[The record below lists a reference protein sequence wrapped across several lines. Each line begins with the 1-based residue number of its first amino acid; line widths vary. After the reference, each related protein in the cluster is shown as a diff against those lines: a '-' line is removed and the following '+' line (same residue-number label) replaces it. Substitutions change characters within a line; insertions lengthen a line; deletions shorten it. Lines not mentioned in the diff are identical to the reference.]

1 MRVLDWRNVR
11 VARADSDLTGDEVR
25 TDAEPLTEPVANS
38 FDALQARLDAMRNEM
53 ALGDD
58 RPAADARATHA
69 GARSGRGTPS
79 GAAVDVVREALSS
92 GTRRGPAWDLILL
105 GVAWSGL
112 AALVVLALQAA

>member
-1 MRVLDWRNVR
+1 M
-11 VARADSDLTGDEVR
+11 R

-38 FDALQARLDAMRNEM
+38 FDALQARLDALRVEM

-58 RPAADARATHA
+58 RPAVDVRATGGSA
-69 GARSGRGTPS
+69 PSARSAPS
-79 GAAVDVVREALSS
+79 GAAVDVVRAAVSS